1 MSFLLGELFCGPGG
15 MAFGAGLAGEHPM
28 IGKDGKEYGIR
39 HAWGVDKDP
48 DAIETYRVNVASRFG
63 GEGICTDA
71 LEFVETMTPEQ
82 KKINALAFGFPCN
95 DFSLVGDQTG
105 LGGKFGSLYQA
116 GIRVIEQTNPLWFVA
131 ENVSGIHSADRGKT
145 FKKILNDLKN
155 AGMGYTIT
163 ANLYKFEEYGIPQY
177 RHRFIIVGI
186 RSDLGL
192 KFKVPAKTTPL
203 PEQYKSVEQALSN
216 IPDGTANMER
226 QRMDKTVVQ
235 RLKLTPPWK
244 NAWFLE
250 ELLTMTPKERRNIL
264 KKVDWYKEEFANKT
278 DNEIKKLIE
287 DSMLHCTRAK
297 MSHIYKRLQADRPSY
312 TITGSG
318 GGGTHVYHWSEH
330 RSLTN
335 REKARIQTFPD
346 DFVFKGTTEKVRKQI
361 GMAVPTA
368 GAKIIFDHI
377 LKTFAGITYPTAN
390 TEYQFTDELTFEQKA
405 QEISIPTNKRLR
417 QNIIDMVLERPCF
430 LYSEKQKIYIQR
442 REHSKIIFSCRRVEH
457 VIEISSIVKAAKL
470 FKKQEIISERN
481 LQLNL
486 PSEFSLGIYSA
497 FVAIAMLD
505 KLKIGKMDRPYVKT
519 DMWAL
524 VPFAGDKE

>member
-1 MSFLLGELFCGPGG
+1 MFRLGELFCGPGG
-15 MAFGAGLAGEHPM
+15 MALGAGLAGEHPV
-28 IGKDGKEYGIR
+28 IGQHGERYTIS
-39 HAWGVDKDP
+39 HVWGVDKDP
-48 DAIETYRVNVASRFG
+48 DAIETYKANVAARFG
-63 GEGICTDA
+63 GEGLCTDA
-71 LEFVETMTPEQ
+71 IEFVENMTAEQ

-105 LGGKFGSLYQA
+105 LGGKFGSLYKA
-116 GIRVIEQTNPLWFVA
+116 GVRVIEQTNPLWFVA
-131 ENVSGIHSADRGKT
+131 ENVSGINSADGGKA
-145 FKKILNDLKN
+145 FQKILKDLKN

-163 ANLYKFEEYGIPQY
+163 ANLYKFEEYGVPQY

-192 KFKVPAKTTPL
+192 KFKVPAQTTPN
-203 PEQYKSVEQALSN
+203 PEQYTTVVQALSN
-216 IPDGTANMER
+216 IPENAANMER

-250 ELLTMTPKERRNIL
+250 DLLEMSPEKRRSVL
-264 KKVDWYKEEFANKT
+264 QEVAWYSEEFADKS
-278 DNEIKKLIE
+278 DSDIKKMIE

-318 GGGTHVYHWSEH
+318 GGGTHVYHWREH

-346 DFVFKGTTEKVRKQI
+346 EFEFKGTTEKVRKQI
-361 GMAVPTA
+361 GMAVPTE
-368 GAKIIFDHI
+368 GAKIIFEHI
-377 LKTFAGITYPTAN
+377 LKTFARIPYETAD
-390 TEYQFTDELTFEQKA
+390 TEYQIPEEQPLLQNKA
-405 QEISIPTNKRLR
+405 QIVIPSSRILR
-417 QNIIDMVLERPCF
+417 ERIMDLVLSRPKF
-430 LYSEKQKIYIQR
+430 VYSAEENVYIQK
-442 REHSKIIFSCRRVEH
+442 RERSKIVFSCRRMKYD
-457 VIEISSIVKAAKL
+457 IDIGSIVKAAEL
-470 FKKQEIISERN
+470 FQRQEIISERN

-486 PSEFSLGIYSA
+486 PSEFSFGIYNA
-497 FVAIAMLD
+497 FVAIAILD

-524 VPFAGDKE
+524 VPCDEKKS